1 VGERLF
7 ETLDPTTRSFRHH
20 GRQYLLTDTVG
31 FIEKLPHQL
40 VEAFKATLQE
50 TVLADL
56 ILHVVDASIAPERR
70 VAEMAAVDEVLE
82 EIGAG
87 ESPRVVILNK
97 ADLLD
102 ETERSEARIDH
113 PDSVL
118 VSALTGDGVEELRD
132 RIEATFEETLRE
144 VELLIPYSEGGR
156 LHELH
161 ELAGEL
167 ERTDR
172 GDGVLVRARVPAAE
186 LHRFMDLSANGA
198 GG

>member
-1 VGERLF
+1 LE
-7 ETLDPTTRSFRHH
+7 
-20 GRQYLLTDTVG
+20 
-31 FIEKLPHQL
+31 
-40 VEAFKATLQE
+40 E

-56 ILHVVDASIAPERR
+56 ILHVVDAAVDSERR
-70 VAEMAAVDEVLE
+70 EATMEAVDAVLE

-87 ESPRVVILNK
+87 EAPRLLVFNK
-97 ADLLD
+97 ADLLSED
-102 ETERSEARIDH
+102 ERRDVLLDRPEAI
-113 PDSVL
+113 L
-118 VSALTGDGVEELRD
+118 VSALSGEGIAQLREQ
-132 RIEATFEETLRE
+132 IERAFEETLRE
-144 VELLIPYSEGGR
+144 VELLVPYSEGGR

-186 LHRFMDLSANGA
+186 LHRFEDLSVNGA